1 MLRTDGEPQT
11 DARRGRVLQGE
22 PHAGSA
28 GRRDRSR
35 PEAVA
40 WSSRAGEGAVAS
52 GREAPGKDARP
63 PVCLA
68 DGLGGRPPEPGL
80 PSGGA
85 EGSPTYGGPAGALD
99 AAGAQL
105 AVRGRAHAR
114 CAAPGHAPPSFH
126 ARPSP
131 AACRRPRRLLGPGS
145 RASVLGGSGGRLS
158 VNGGR
163 VRHSRKGG
171 AGGPRGAAWDMALR
185 RRHLG

>member
-1 MLRTDGEPQT
+1 MLWTDGEPQT
-11 DARRGRVLQGE
+11 DARAGGGVLQGE

-40 WSSRAGEGAVAS
+40 WSSRAGEGAAAS

-85 EGSPTYGGPAGALD
+85 EGSPTYGGQRVPWTLWGPSSPSEAGPTLRAPP
-99 AAGAQL
+99 L
-105 AVRGRAHAR
+105 ATRLLPSMRGRARLRAGGHAV
-114 CAAPGHAPPSFH
+114 CQDPGHELPSWV
-126 ARPSP
+126 AV
-131 AACRRPRRLLGPGS
+131 AA
-145 RASVLGGSGGRLS
+145 V
-158 VNGGR
+158 
-163 VRHSRKGG
+163 
-171 AGGPRGAAWDMALR
+171 
-185 RRHLG
+185 